1 MGEGPGVEPP
11 VSPGLVEVPGGGCP
25 VVAALEPGGITGVL
39 LLDEVEVEVEEGS
52 PDMIPGLTGLGLS
65 ELVGAEP
72 VDEVI
77 GRTKV

>member
-1 MGEGPGVEPP
+1 MGEGPGVKPP

-39 LLDEVEVEVEEGS
+39 LLLDEVEVEEGS
-52 PDMIPGLTGLGLS
+52 PDVIPGLTGLGLS
-65 ELVGAEP
+65 ELGEAEP